1 MSVNNKEIILAMR
14 QSPEQGLRK
23 LMAVYMQPVYWHIR
37 RMVSIHA
44 DAEDAT
50 QETFVRVYRSFG
62 QYDDRNSL
70 RAWVF
75 RIATN
80 EALRLLGRRAGRATL
95 SLDDASAEVLALKED
110 EWFDSSDKLCA
121 KLQRAI
127 HTLPAKQ
134 QATFTLRYYDELSY
148 EEIAQVTDCSA
159 ASAKANYHVAKGK
172 IINYMNHN
180 DE

>member
-1 MSVNNKEIILAMR
+1 MSVNDKEIIRAMR
-14 QSPEQGLRK
+14 QSPEQGLRQ
-23 LMAVYMQPVYWHIR
+23 LMAVYMRPVYWHIR

-50 QETFVRVYRSFG
+50 QETFVRVYRSFS
-62 QYDDRNSL
+62 QYDELNSL

-80 EALRLLGRRAGRATL
+80 EALRLLGRRAGRAAL

-110 EWFDSSDKLCA
+110 EWFDSSDKLSA

-134 QATFTLRYYDELSY
+134 QTTFTLRYYDELSY
-148 EEIAQVTDCSA
+148 DEIAEVTNSSA
-159 ASAKANYHVAKGK
+159 AAAKANYHVAKEK
-172 IINYMNHN
+172 ITYYMTHN
-180 DE
+180 D

>member
-1 MSVNNKEIILAMR
+1 MSVNDKEIILAMR

-50 QETFVRVYRSFG
+50 QETIVRVYRSFG
-62 QYDDRNSL
+62 QYDERNSL

-95 SLDDASAEVLALKED
+95 SLDDASAEMLALKED

-148 EEIAQVTDCSA
+148 DEIAEVTDSSTA
-159 ASAKANYHVAKGK
+159 AAKANYHVAKEK
-172 IINYMNHN
+172 ITYYMTHN
-180 DE
+180 D

>member
-1 MSVNNKEIILAMR
+1 MSVNDKEIILAMR
-14 QSPEQGLRK
+14 QSPEQGLRQ

-50 QETFVRVYRSFG
+50 QETFVRVYRSFD
-62 QYDDRNSL
+62 QYNDSNSL
-70 RAWVF
+70 KAWVF

-95 SLDDASAEVLALKED
+95 SLDDASAEISALKED

-134 QATFTLRYYDELSY
+134 QATFTLRYYDDLSY
-148 EEIAQVTDCSA
+148 DEIAQVTDCSA

-172 IINYMNHN
+172 IIDYINHN